1 MSISFDH
8 ACPAMMAY
16 LNKEGQHVNSML
28 VSTES
33 LYMIDFPFPI
43 SHFLLGLMSLPKQW
57 WMEVQRVLFEDSPE
71 VSWNQI
77 VAK

>member
-16 LNKEGQHVNSML
+16 LNKEGQHVNS
-28 VSTES
+28 
-33 LYMIDFPFPI
+33 MIDFPFPI